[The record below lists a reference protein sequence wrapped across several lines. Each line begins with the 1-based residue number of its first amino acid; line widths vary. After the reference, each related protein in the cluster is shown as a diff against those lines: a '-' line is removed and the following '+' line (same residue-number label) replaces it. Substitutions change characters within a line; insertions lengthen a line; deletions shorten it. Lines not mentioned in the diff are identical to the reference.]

1 MSIERNTLVIKKH
14 IIKAK
19 NEGYKYIIITYE
31 GSGDSG
37 MIEEIFMSNEI
48 PMSLWDI
55 DSIERKVI
63 NDDIDVIEDWVYNT
77 ALEGVSDWYN
87 NDGGYG
93 VIAINV
99 DDATYEVTNN
109 VRYMNISTETHSGK
123 L

>member
-1 MSIERNTLVIKKH
+1 MNIEKNILVVKKY

-37 MIEEIFMSNEI
+37 TIEDVGMSNDIPGSVWEDFSGKKIEGEDREAIEEWAYDEALSN
-48 PMSLWDI
+48 
-55 DSIERKVI
+55 
-63 NDDIDVIEDWVYNT
+63 
-77 ALEGVSDWYN
+77 VSDWYN

-93 VIAINV
+93 IITINV
-99 DDATYEVTNN
+99 DDGTFQVENN
-109 VRYMNISTETHSGK
+109 LRVMDILIESHSGK

>member
-1 MSIERNTLVIKKH
+1 MNIEKDILVVKKY

-37 MIEEIFMSNEI
+37 AIEDVAMSNDIPDSVWEGISGEAIEGEDREAIEEWAYGE
-48 PMSLWDI
+48 
-55 DSIERKVI
+55 
-63 NDDIDVIEDWVYNT
+63 
-77 ALEGVSDWYN
+77 ALNNVSDWYN
-87 NDGGYG
+87 NDGGFG

-99 DDATYEVTNN
+99 DDATFQIENN
-109 VRYMNISTETHSGK
+109 VRVSDVVSESHSGK